1 MRPIVIATRKSPL
14 ALWQAD
20 HVAQALRARTGREVE
35 LLPLVTEGDRILD
48 APLARIG
55 GKGLFVKE
63 IEQALLDGR
72 ADLAVHSL
80 KDVPTALPQGLTLG
94 AILEREDPRDALCAP
109 RHLRLDALPRG
120 TRVGTSSLRRRAQLL
135 ALRPDLEVV
144 EIRGN
149 VGTRLSKVEDEVD
162 AVILARAG
170 LVRLGLAE
178 RITED
183 LPVERMLPAVGQGA
197 LAVEMRA
204 DDAEIA
210 ALVAGLEHPETRDAV
225 RAERALLARLEG
237 GCQIPLAA
245 HATVEGDRL
254 RLEARLGRPDGSSL
268 LAARAEGVR
277 DEAEAIGVRVAED
290 LLARGAAEIL
300 AELVGRSVGVPH

>member
-1 MRPIVIATRKSPL
+1 
-14 ALWQAD
+14 
-20 HVAQALRARTGREVE
+20 
-35 LLPLVTEGDRILD
+35 
-48 APLARIG
+48 
-55 GKGLFVKE
+55 
-63 IEQALLDGR
+63 
-72 ADLAVHSL
+72 
-80 KDVPTALPQGLTLG
+80 
-94 AILEREDPRDALCAP
+94 

-254 RLEARLGRPDGSSL
+254 RLEA
-268 LAARAEGVR
+268 
-277 DEAEAIGVRVAED
+277 
-290 LLARGAAEIL
+290 
-300 AELVGRSVGVPH
+300 

>member
-1 MRPIVIATRKSPL
+1 MKLVIATRKSPL
-14 ALWQAD
+14 ALWQANF
-20 HVAQALRARTGREVE
+20 VAQALRASAGCEVE

-48 APLARIG
+48 APLAKIG

-63 IEQALLDGR
+63 IEAALMDGR

-80 KDVPTALPQGLTLG
+80 KDVPTSLPPGLVLG

-109 RHLRLDALPRG
+109 RHLRFEALPPG
-120 TRVGTSSLRRRAQLL
+120 ARVGTSSLRRRAQLL
-135 ALRPDLEVV
+135 ARRPDLQVV

-149 VGTRLSKVEDEVD
+149 VGTRLSKLEKEVD

-178 RITED
+178 RITEV
-183 LPVERMLPAVGQGA
+183 LPPEEMLPAVGQGA
-197 LAVEMRA
+197 LAVEIREG
-204 DDAEIA
+204 DASTA
-210 ALVAGLEHPETRDAV
+210 RLVGMLEHGESRDAV

-245 HATVEGDRL
+245 HAVAQGEGL
-254 RLEARLGRPDGSSL
+254 RLKARVGKPDGSL
-268 LAARAEGVR
+268 LLSAEGEGKR
-277 DEAEAIGVRVAED
+277 DEAEELGRRVAED
-290 LLARGAAEIL
+290 LLAQGAGEIL
-300 AELVGRSVGVPH
+300 EALLGQRVGLPH